1 MRISYNWLKNYINPI
16 PSAEDCARLLTDTGL
31 EVESMET
38 YESVQGGLRGLVI
51 GEVIACIKHPNADR
65 LSVTQVNVN
74 AIEPLQIVCGAPNV
88 AVGQKV
94 VVAMIGAVL
103 YPTSGESFEIKQS
116 KIRGELSQGMIC
128 AEDEIGLGKS
138 HDGIMILDNNAE
150 IGSSAADY
158 FKISTDTVFEIG
170 LTPNR
175 VDAASHFGTARDLYA
190 ALYKKDDVALIFPN
204 LKTFNAIST
213 VDFQIEI
220 ENTAACPRYSGICIS
235 GVKVE
240 QSPAWLKNTLSAIGL
255 KSINNVVDITNY
267 VLHELGHPL
276 HAFDLNQIKGNKIVV
291 KTCSEQTS
299 FVTLDGIE
307 RKLSQEDL
315 MICNA
320 EEPMCIAGVF
330 GGLKSGVNDNTTSLF
345 IESAYFNPVWVRKT
359 SKRHG
364 LKTDASFRFER
375 GADPEITLIA
385 LQRAVNLILEICGG
399 EVSSSLFDVYKDKLQ
414 QHQVNLSYAFCDK
427 LIGQKIDRETIKKIL
442 ERLGISMLEEVEN
455 SLKLKIPFFKPDV
468 TRSADVVEEILR
480 IYGYNNISMPEKM
493 SISQVVL
500 PKPDKLRSINHLSDF
515 LVANGFTECMNNSL
529 SSSTYLESDEKF
541 KKEQVVK
548 ILNPLS
554 SELDI
559 MRNQMLFG
567 LLENLSYNINRQSDH
582 LKLFE
587 FGRTY
592 HKKLAGYEEN
602 EWLALTS
609 IGNIYDENWLKQESA
624 ADFHFLRGMVEQLLK
639 KSLGSKY
646 KIEPFE
652 TEIAGLEQTIALK
665 HGNSDLAYIGMVKSS
680 VRKIFGI
687 QQAVVY
693 ALIDF
698 ESLFHAIANTR
709 VKYAEVPKFPKV
721 KRDLALLIDQHITFH
736 QLEQLAYQTES
747 KILKKV
753 NIFDIY
759 QGDKLASGKKSYA
772 LSFEFVDENKT
783 LSDTQ
788 IEKAMQSLID
798 AFGTKLGAK
807 LR

>member
-1 MRISYNWLKNYINPI
+1 MRISYNWLKNYISPI

-65 LSVTQVNVN
+65 LSVTQVNIN
-74 AIEPLQIVCGAPNV
+74 AKEPLKIVCGAPNV

-103 YPTSGESFEIKQS
+103 CPTSGESFEIKQS
-116 KIRGELSQGMIC
+116 KIRGERSQGMIC

-138 HDGIMILDNNAE
+138 HDGIMILDDNAE

-175 VDAASHFGTARDLYA
+175 VDAASHYGTARDLYA
-190 ALYKKDDVALIFPN
+190 ALYKRDDVALIFPA
-204 LKTFNAIST
+204 LKTFNSNST
-213 VDFQIEI
+213 IDFKIEI
-220 ENTAACPRYSGICIS
+220 ENKAACPRYSGICIS

-240 QSPAWLKNTLSAIGL
+240 QSPTWLKNALSAIGL

-276 HAFDLNQIKGNKIVV
+276 HAFDLNRIKGNKILV

-330 GGLKSGVNDNTTSLF
+330 GGLKSGVNENTTSLF

-385 LQRAVNLILEICGG
+385 LQRAVNLILEVCGG
-399 EVSSSLFDVYKDKLQ
+399 EVSSSLFDVYKGELQ

-442 ERLGISMLEEVEN
+442 ERLGITLLEEDEN

-468 TRSADVVEEILR
+468 TRAADVVEEILR
-480 IYGYNNISMPEKM
+480 IYGYNNIGMPEKM
-493 SISQVVL
+493 RISQVVL

-541 KKEQVVK
+541 KKEQAVK

-609 IGNIYDENWLKQESA
+609 MGNIYDENWLKQESA

-652 TEIAGLEQTIALK
+652 TELAGLEHTIALK
-665 HGNSDLAYIGMVKSS
+665 YGNSDLAYIGLVKPS

-687 QQAVVY
+687 QQPVVY

-698 ESLFHAIANTR
+698 ECLFHAVANTR

-798 AFGTKLGAK
+798 AYGTKFGAK